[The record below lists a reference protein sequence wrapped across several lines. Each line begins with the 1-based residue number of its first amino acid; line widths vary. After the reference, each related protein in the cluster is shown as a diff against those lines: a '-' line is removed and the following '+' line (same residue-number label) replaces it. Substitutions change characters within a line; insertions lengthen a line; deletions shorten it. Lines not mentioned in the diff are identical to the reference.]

1 MENLKEQLKNKVIS
15 IGTDITIVDSLI
27 NFLEMGIE
35 DKFDLNNYDLANLA
49 LVIQKKMKII
59 KSKQDKIEQILEI

>member
-15 IGTDITIVDSLI
+15 IGTDITIVDSLV

-49 LVIQKKMKII
+49 LVIQKMMKII

>member
-49 LVIQKKMKII
+49 LVIQKMMKII